1 MVIGEQALDEYI
13 IISDTGSRNEKISLM
28 CLFTFIYFSRYSL
41 LSFARSFSVS
51 TALVGGLTLLLFAV
65 SLILYTAG
73 GLDHISFDGIVLIAC
88 AWLFFA
94 VTLRL
99 HPEYQARFADVL
111 HEGRFGAKAVFTYGA
126 GIYTYYLVRL
136 FRQDGRKLYR
146 VFRVIAY
153 VILLFDIW
161 SMFFNRTEEYKM
173 GFGYQMEMAAILFLC
188 MYFYEDRNRW
198 KLILSLFCILAGVLY
213 GSRACIIGYAVFVV
227 LYFIWDTEFDARQFY
242 VMALAILAILVSTSQ
257 PVMQMI
263 YYFFSSL
270 GLHSRTL
277 YYVAGGDILA
287 VDTARQDKIW
297 PVLWENLKGLP
308 FFKMLGA
315 YGDRYLLQSKWPYAH
330 NFVLE
335 ILLTFGKFL
344 GGLFLIWM
352 LVQFV
357 KVILYHKDENG
368 LLTIAFGS
376 FALCRLMFSSSFWQ
390 EPYFWAFLA
399 MLVNCG
405 LQRRRYGRSRRNA
418 LPDEDEI
425 RVPKE
430 PA

>member
-1 MVIGEQALDEYI
+1 MIGEQALDEYI

-99 HPEYQARFADVL
+99 HPEYQARYLDVL

-136 FRQDGRKLYR
+136 FRRDGSKLYR

-188 MYFYEDRNRW
+188 MYFFEDRNRW
-198 KLILSLFCILAGVLY
+198 KLVLSRC
-213 GSRACIIGYAVFVV
+213 AVFH
-227 LYFIWDTEFDARQFY
+227 
-242 VMALAILAILVSTSQ
+242 M
-257 PVMQMI
+257 
-263 YYFFSSL
+263 
-270 GLHSRTL
+270 G
-277 YYVAGGDILA
+277 
-287 VDTARQDKIW
+287 
-297 PVLWENLKGLP
+297 
-308 FFKMLGA
+308 
-315 YGDRYLLQSKWPYAH
+315 YG
-330 NFVLE
+330 
-335 ILLTFGKFL
+335 I
-344 GGLFLIWM
+344 
-352 LVQFV
+352 
-357 KVILYHKDENG
+357 
-368 LLTIAFGS
+368 
-376 FALCRLMFSSSFWQ
+376 
-390 EPYFWAFLA
+390 
-399 MLVNCG
+399 
-405 LQRRRYGRSRRNA
+405 
-418 LPDEDEI
+418 
-425 RVPKE
+425 
-430 PA
+430 